1 MEKYTFFSIV
11 TLFII
16 AYYISPMNV
25 QANYCNNNL
34 LILDVKQLHKIIKLY
49 YFHTLKALWDGQGKI
64 KMYYGISR
72 VKKQLSGKR
81 SIVARQ
87 YLRRSF
93 TFFYKN

>member
-34 LILDVKQLHKIIKLY
+34 LILDVKQLHKIMKLY
-49 YFHTLKALWDGQGKI
+49 YFSHFKSTVGWLGQ
-64 KMYYGISR
+64 
-72 VKKQLSGKR
+72 
-81 SIVARQ
+81 
-87 YLRRSF
+87 
-93 TFFYKN
+93 N